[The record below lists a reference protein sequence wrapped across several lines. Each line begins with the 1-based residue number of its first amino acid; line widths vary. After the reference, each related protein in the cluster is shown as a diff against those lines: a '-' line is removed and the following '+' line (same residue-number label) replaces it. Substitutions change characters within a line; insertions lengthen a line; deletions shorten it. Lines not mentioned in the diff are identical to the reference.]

1 MRSERAIL
9 KSDDAGIAVH
19 VLHTVVRR
27 RVHCLSIRSVTC
39 TVQSTLMF
47 ELRKG

>member
-1 MRSERAIL
+1 ML
-9 KSDDAGIAVH
+9 KSDDTGIAVH

-27 RVHCLSIRSVTC
+27 CVYCLSITSVTC

-47 ELRKG
+47 ELREG